1 MSASSVHNFQMLSR
15 NLMSDA
21 STHKKKKFKNLAALE
36 AALHTSYLHNLNG
49 AENPETQLKQ
59 MSNLTLN
66 TLNFLHVNTD
76 VSDFYEHGSLTDL
89 KEFRTVFTCCMCCSN
104 CYRLLSFT

>member
-21 STHKKKKFKNLAALE
+21 STHKKKLKNLAALE
-36 AALHTSYLHNLNG
+36 AALHTFYLHNLNG
-49 AENPETQLKQ
+49 AENPENQLKQ
-59 MSNLTLN
+59 VSNLTLN

-76 VSDFYEHGSLTDL
+76 VSD
-89 KEFRTVFTCCMCCSN
+89 
-104 CYRLLSFT
+104 